1 MSKKYSK
8 WLVGAALLGA
18 AAGAGLAYFKKHKKE
33 KENWEDDFE
42 DFEDDFEDFE
52 DDFLDDDL
60 EDFDGEDAADAREYV
75 TIPSSSVP
83 EEAAANAADTAE
95 AIFEKEA
102 EEETVKAEA
111 EEPKE
116 TSEAVSEH
124 AEAESKPEDADE
136 EETVP
141 EEAEEMVA
149 DADEEKSEEET
160 PEA

>member
-42 DFEDDFEDFE
+42 DFEDDF
-52 DDFLDDDL
+52 LDDDL
-60 EDFDGEDAADAREYV
+60 EDLDGEDAADAREYV

-83 EEAAANAADTAE
+83 EEAAENAADTAE
-95 AIFEKEA
+95 AIFKKEA

-116 TSEAVSEH
+116 TAEAVTEH
-124 AEAESKPEDADE
+124 AEAESRALP
-136 EETVP
+136 T
-141 EEAEEMVA
+141 MR
-149 DADEEKSEEET
+149 
-160 PEA
+160 

>member
-42 DFEDDFEDFE
+42 DFEDDF
-52 DDFLDDDL
+52 LDDDL

-83 EEAAANAADTAE
+83 EEAAENAADTAE
-95 AIFEKEA
+95 PFSKKKQ
-102 EEETVKAEA
+102 TKRPSKLRLSLNMQKQKANQKTLTKKKLFRKRQKKWLLML
-111 EEPKE
+111 PK
-116 TSEAVSEH
+116 
-124 AEAESKPEDADE
+124 KNQR
-136 EETVP
+136 
-141 EEAEEMVA
+141 
-149 DADEEKSEEET
+149 KKRRKLKF
-160 PEA
+160 

>member
-42 DFEDDFEDFE
+42 DFEDDF
-52 DDFLDDDL
+52 LDDDL

-83 EEAAANAADTAE
+83 EEAAENAADTSE
-95 AIFEKEA
+95 AIFEK

-111 EEPKE
+111 V
-116 TSEAVSEH
+116 TEH

-149 DADEEKSEEET
+149 DAAEEKSEEET

>member
-33 KENWEDDFE
+33 KENWEDDF
-42 DFEDDFEDFE
+42 
-52 DDFLDDDL
+52 LDDDL

-83 EEAAANAADTAE
+83 EEAAENAADTAE
-95 AIFEKEA
+95 AIFEKE

-116 TSEAVSEH
+116 TAEAVPEH
-124 AEAESKPEDADE
+124 TEAESKPEDADE

-149 DADEEKSEEET
+149 DATEEKAEEET

>member
-42 DFEDDFEDFE
+42 YFE

-83 EEAAANAADTAE
+83 EEAAENAADTAE
-95 AIFEKEA
+95 AIFEKE

-116 TSEAVSEH
+116 TAEAVTEH

-149 DADEEKSEEET
+149 DAAEEKSEEET

>member
-42 DFEDDFEDFE
+42 DFEDDF
-52 DDFLDDDL
+52 LDDDL

-83 EEAAANAADTAE
+83 EEAAENAADTAE

-116 TSEAVSEH
+116 TAEAVPEH
-124 AEAESKPEDADE
+124 RARILRQHHCRRAG
-136 EETVP
+136 VP
-141 EEAEEMVA
+141 CKAGVRHRSRCTGA
-149 DADEEKSEEET
+149 RRYH
-160 PEA
+160 P

>member
-42 DFEDDFEDFE
+42 DFEDDF
-52 DDFLDDDL
+52 LDDDL

-83 EEAAANAADTAE
+83 EEA
-95 AIFEKEA
+95 
-102 EEETVKAEA
+102 
-111 EEPKE
+111 
-116 TSEAVSEH
+116 
-124 AEAESKPEDADE
+124 
-136 EETVP
+136 
-141 EEAEEMVA
+141 EEMVA
-149 DADEEKSEEET
+149 DAAEEKSEEET